1 MIFLVGIMV
10 IIPVFGGISMD
21 KRILVE
27 LTTEIVSAHASVNE
41 MSREELLDEIQDVF
55 RKLNGLVGVE
65 GEAAGDDPAEVK
77 PAIPLNAAFGAEQV
91 FCMECGKGFTTLK
104 KHLKVSHNLTPKD
117 YRKKFKVPT
126 KTPLVARNYSES
138 KKRIAQ
144 KLGLAEKLA
153 AGRKRRAQK

>member
-1 MIFLVGIMV
+1 
-10 IIPVFGGISMD
+10 MD
-21 KRILVE
+21 KKILVE
-27 LTTEIVSAHASVNE
+27 LTSEIVSSHASVNE
-41 MSREELLDEIQDVF
+41 MSREELLEEIQDVF
-55 RKLNGLVGVE
+55 RKLNGLVGAE
-65 GEAAGDDPAEVK
+65 GESAGDVPSEIK

-104 KHLKVSHNLTPKD
+104 KHLAVSHNLSPKD
-117 YRKKFKVPT
+117 YRKKFKIPG

-153 AGRKRRAQK
+153 EGRKKRGKK

>member
-1 MIFLVGIMV
+1 
-10 IIPVFGGISMD
+10 MD

-65 GEAAGDDPAEVK
+65 GEAAGDDPAEVR

-104 KHLKVSHNLTPKD
+104 KHLAVSHNLTPKD
-117 YRKKFKVPT
+117 YRKKFKVPA

-153 AGRKRRAQK
+153 AGRKRRAKK